1 VIAYLVDIYR
11 HRCPYYYGTSSL
23 GPPLSWTSLG
33 RHARHQRG
41 LSERVTGC

>member
-23 GPPLSWTSLG
+23 GPPLS
-33 RHARHQRG
+33 
-41 LSERVTGC
+41 